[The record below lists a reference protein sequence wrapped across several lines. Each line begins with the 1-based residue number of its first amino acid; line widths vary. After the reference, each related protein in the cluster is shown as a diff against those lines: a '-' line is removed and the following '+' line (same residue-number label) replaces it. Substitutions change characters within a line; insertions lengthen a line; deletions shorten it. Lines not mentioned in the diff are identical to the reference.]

1 MADDPDSPSPDIH
14 VARKTVVVDAP
25 HAPIIFFDEAT
36 NFAAY
41 NGIISVTLAAVRSIP
56 DAKGGIAND
65 QIVVAFLRSNMRGA
79 KALRDSL
86 DRALLLAEP
95 KPDGPTN

>member
-1 MADDPDSPSPDIH
+1 MADEPDSPGPEIH

-56 DAKGGIAND
+56 DSKGGIAND
-65 QIVVAFLRSNMRGA
+65 QIVVAYLRSNMRGA

-95 KPDGPTN
+95 KPEGPTN

>member
-1 MADDPDSPSPDIH
+1 LWTPLTP
-14 VARKTVVVDAP
+14 
-25 HAPIIFFDEAT
+25 PIFVDEAT

-41 NGIISVTLAAVRSIP
+41 NGIISVTLAAVRAIP
-56 DAKGGIAND
+56 EANGGIAND

-95 KPDGPTN
+95 KPDGPTNRSDI

>member
-1 MADDPDSPSPDIH
+1 MADDPDSPGPEIH

-25 HAPIIFFDEAT
+25 HAPLIFFDEAT

>member
-1 MADDPDSPSPDIH
+1 MADDPDNPGPDIH
-14 VARKTVVVDAP
+14 VVRKTVVVDEP

-41 NGIISVTLAAVRSIP
+41 NGIVSVTVTAVRSMP
-56 DAKGGIAND
+56 DSKGGIAND
-65 QIVVAFLRSNMRGA
+65 QIVVAYLRSNMRGA